1 MANWR
6 AIVFA
11 AALAGL
17 IVGLVVTVA
26 QRFGTVPLILHA
38 EVYEQAAEAAELRAP
53 AAPHE
58 HAPAAVAGPDDDV
71 TTAAPQGQG
80 HEHGA
85 EAWEPANGF
94 ERTAYTALFNVL
106 DWIGFGLMLI
116 GLLVLLGRPVT
127 WREGF
132 LWGLGGF
139 AAFVIAPGLGLP
151 PELPGIPAAPLTP
164 RQIWWVATVAVTAT
178 ALWLIVFRP
187 GPLWAALAI
196 LLLAA
201 PHVIGA
207 PQLAA
212 VVTNVPEHLSHRFV
226 VAVTLTTLLS
236 WALLGGLSG
245 YLYQRFARPS

>member
-1 MANWR
+1 MA
-6 AIVFA
+6 
-11 AALAGL
+11 
-17 IVGLVVTVA
+17 
-26 QRFGTVPLILHA
+26 
-38 EVYEQAAEAAELRAP
+38 
-53 AAPHE
+53 
-58 HAPAAVAGPDDDV
+58 
-71 TTAAPQGQG
+71 TAAPEGQG

-116 GLLVLLGRPVT
+116 GLLALLGRRVT

-164 RQIWWVATVAVTAT
+164 RQIWWVATAAVTAVG
-178 ALWLIVFRP
+178 LWLIVFRP
-187 GPLWAALAI
+187 GPLWAILAI

-207 PQLAA
+207 PQLAEVA
-212 VVTNVPEHLSHRFV
+212 TNVPEHLSHQFA

-236 WALLGGLSG
+236 WSLLGGLSG